1 VGAAPP
7 ATREIFVHYP
17 DGIGV
22 SKLRIPVAKSGTAR
36 RMPAA
41 GSAAGGLVLNFY
53 IEPQFSYVRDSIIY
67 GGDTI
72 GLGCACYE
80 QRIRPNGTVIP
91 RNAFIAPAQNRTDVR
106 LQQKINIGGRR
117 SFDLIADV
125 FNVFNR
131 PNWTVGENEATV
143 AQFGQHTNGTFRQM
157 QVGFRLTY

>member
-1 VGAAPP
+1 
-7 ATREIFVHYP
+7 
-17 DGIGV
+17 
-22 SKLRIPVAKSGTAR
+22 
-36 RMPAA
+36 M
-41 GSAAGGLVLNFY
+41 
-53 IEPQFSYVRDSIIY
+53 
-67 GGDTI
+67 
-72 GLGCACYE
+72 
-80 QRIRPNGTVIP
+80 IP
-91 RNAFIAPAQNRTDVR
+91 RNSFIAPAQNRTDVR